1 MGIDLSRYITDKEQ
15 EEACEHTREV
25 APKYGIAVVC
35 EEEEEQENQPTLH
48 LPDDEECHN
57 TKKVASKYG
66 VQIIC
71 DENDDAE
78 NGKA

>member
-25 APKYGIAVVC
+25 A
-35 EEEEEQENQPTLH
+35 
-48 LPDDEECHN
+48 
-57 TKKVASKYG
+57 SKYG